1 MKDKMLFISSEIE
14 KASSSKKDKNLKIAG
29 YANTTAKDRAGDIV
43 TANAWAKGVDNFRR
57 NPVLL
62 YQHKHDCPIGKVN
75 KITVDKKGIFVEAA
89 VSEAA
94 ESNHGIQ
101 TLIKDGALKSFSVGF
116 KVKDGKYNREE
127 DSMYITDVELL
138 EISVVSVP
146 CNQDSLFSVRKSFE
160 TDDDY
165 TKFVDSFKSEESS
178 TKEEKAAK
186 IKAGITDLADG
197 HYHTVEM
204 DKKGDGVTTYA
215 SHMANH
221 AHKIKDGVLE
231 AADGHTHEISM
242 VGVAV
247 HDTVGPDSDADV
259 STRPLSPS
267 EQESTNNDSAPK
279 VHAEGHGQVLPV
291 AEASSE
297 DLEIEIK
304 NEEEEILDIEGKEEE
319 DEEDFDLDPNTP
331 IPFLNLLST
340 ETSQINNGD
349 FVKYDNVRYKVTKIA
364 TAQSATFK
372 FLEVD
377 LQGKDCDNNVDVNA
391 DEIFV
396 VNTWDMGSKFDI
408 IIEDFG
414 DVPETLIED
423 FNKYCNA
430 TEADLYKFKDS
441 WKLEPQEQ
449 EKLNTLI
456 NIKLTPSSEWNAL
469 EQKFAHIYTQKIK
482 ALLELN
488 TSEAQED
495 SNISLALKLHGY
507 FKKEND
513 TMAEQVVDT
522 IDLTSS
528 SAEKIEETTEQV
540 IEEKAAPVA
549 QVSEPE
555 VAKLVEKTGKAVMK
569 ESDAA
574 EKAQETGASYK
585 KEIEELEELKSQI
598 SKYKD
603 EVKALTETKMVY
615 QESQR
620 NTQQFS
626 EKEMANAYL
635 LAACMNKRD
644 PFDTKMGSRMKAI
657 TSVDQFLS
665 NFSSNIYTEMEQ
677 QLVIAPMFN
686 RIAVD
691 ARNFRVPVADEDTD
705 GDVAQFASGT
715 FATGVGDTTNVPTS
729 NQNTISAVTFTPH
742 KFMATT
748 QLAKDDEEDTV
759 LPLLDFLRAAATR
772 RLARAIDKSIL
783 RGRGNLTGFTAAP
796 TNAITA
802 GSGYASVM
810 KGVTTLANDASLTA
824 TTGSGSDKVDPTD
837 IASARG
843 TLGKYGLQL
852 GDQLVYLTTIEG
864 YNNLVTTSDFRTVD
878 KFGPN
883 ATYLTGSVGAV
894 YGIPIQITEFLDNVG
909 STGNQIGALVYKPGF
924 MIAERRGMEIESEY
938 EPRQQVTAMYLS
950 TRFDFKALTT
960 NSSAALDS
968 SKYSYACQVKTG

>member
-43 TANAWAKGVDNFRR
+43 TADAWAKGVDNFRR

-89 VSEAA
+89 VSKAA
-94 ESNHGIQ
+94 EDNHGIQ

-116 KVKDGKYNREE
+116 KVKDGKYNRDE

-160 TDDDY
+160 TDNDY
-165 TKFVDSFKSEESS
+165 ANFVESFKSEESS

-247 HDTVGPDSDADV
+247 HDSVGPDSDSDV

-267 EQESTNNDSAPK
+267 EQESANSDAAPK

-297 DLEIEIK
+297 GLEIEIK
-304 NEEEEILDIEGKEEE
+304 HEEELLDIEGKDEE

-331 IPFLNLLST
+331 IPFLNLLSM
-340 ETSQINNGD
+340 ETSQISHGN

-364 TAQSATFK
+364 TAQSPTFK

-377 LQGKDCDNNVDVNA
+377 LQGKDCDNSVDVDA
-391 DEIFV
+391 DNIFV
-396 VNTWDMGSKFDI
+396 VNTWDIGSKFDI
-408 IIEDFG
+408 IVEDFG
-414 DVPETLIED
+414 EISETLHD
-423 FNKYCNA
+423 NFNKYCNA
-430 TEADLYKFKDS
+430 SEADLYRFKDQNE
-441 WKLEPQEQ
+441 LNPQEQ

-456 NIKLTPSSEWNAL
+456 NIKLTPSSEWNEI
-469 EQKFAHIYTQKIK
+469 EQKFAHVYTQKIK

-522 IDLTSS
+522 IDLSNAG
-528 SAEKIEETTEQV
+528 AEKIETTTEQV
-540 IEEKAAPVA
+540 IEQKAAPVA

-555 VAKLVEKTGKAVMK
+555 VAKLVEKTGEAVMR

-574 EKAQETGASYK
+574 EKAQETGTSYK
-585 KEIEELEELKSQI
+585 KEIEELAELKAQI

-603 EVKALTETKMVY
+603 EVKSLTETKMVF
-615 QESQR
+615 QENQR

-626 EKEMANAYL
+626 EKEMANAFL
-635 LAACMNKRD
+635 LAKCMNKAD
-644 PFDTKMGSRMKAI
+644 VFDTQLGSRMKAI

-691 ARNFRVPVADEDTD
+691 AKNFRVPVADEDTD

-748 QLAKDDEEDTV
+748 HLAKDEEEDTV

-802 GSGYASVM
+802 GTGYAAVL
-810 KGVTTLANDASLTA
+810 KGITTLANDASLTA

-843 TLGKYGLQL
+843 VLGKYGLQL